1 MSSMCAEQHKF
12 HTSHHLLSS
21 KKSQHILREVD
32 IPPRKLLTRRSAAHQ
47 DLSSSP
53 DMYGTTDSPR
63 FSASDEALLRK
74 FLPYN
79 TGASDDDDDASDDPY
94 SADHFRMFEFKVRR
108 CTRSRSHDWTDC
120 PFAHP
125 GEKARRRDPRR
136 YQYSGTVCADY
147 RRGGCSRGD
156 SCEFAHGVFE
166 CWLHPARYRTE
177 ACKDG
182 KNCKRKVCFFAHT
195 PRQLRIL
202 PVNYSRNSSPDKL
215 VISPSSS
222 CCKKSNKYLNSTNS
236 PSSTHC
242 CLFCRSLTSSP
253 TSTLLGMSHLSP
265 PLSPMSPYG
274 ESKCHFS
281 TGLEPLDQ
289 MHASAAGMLS
299 YKDVL
304 SELMTS
310 LEIMKL
316 SNMEATTS
324 PVSSPISSAATAAV
338 SFRNTPWVDVSS
350 HNAFAAGAE
359 DQQHQF
365 ILSPSTP
372 SSLSAGAKFFSCGSS
387 TGNCSRKSLVFDE
400 QNKATDINGGGC
412 SPDPDL
418 GWVNDLLM

>member
-1 MSSMCAEQHKF
+1 MNSVCAEQHKF
-12 HTSHHLLSS
+12 YTSHHLLSS
-21 KKSQHILREVD
+21 KKPHHLLREVD
-32 IPPRKLLTRRSAAHQ
+32 IPPRKLLTRRAAAHQ

-53 DMYGTTDSPR
+53 DMYGTTDSPL

-79 TGASDDDDDASDDPY
+79 TGASDDDDDTSDDPY
-94 SADHFRMFEFKVRR
+94 SSDHFRMFEFKVRR

-136 YQYSGTVCADY
+136 YHYSGTVCADY

-195 PRQLRIL
+195 PCQLRIL
-202 PVNYSRNSSPDKL
+202 PVNHSRSASPEQ
-215 VISPSSS
+215 VISPSLAS
-222 CCKKSNKYLNSTNS
+222 CKKTNKNLNSA
-236 PSSTHC
+236 SSSSSAYC
-242 CLFCRSLTSSP
+242 CLFCRNSMTSSP
-253 TSTLLGMSHLSP
+253 TSTLLGMSHMSP

-274 ESKCHFS
+274 ESNSHFS
-281 TGLEPLDQ
+281 SGMDQ
-289 MHASAAGMLS
+289 IHACAAGMLS

-310 LEIMKL
+310 LEAMKF
-316 SNMEATTS
+316 NNIEPTS
-324 PVSSPISSAATAAV
+324 SSPLSSPINSSAAAAAANY
-338 SFRNTPWVDVSS
+338 RNNPWVDVSS
-350 HNAFAAGAE
+350 LNAATE
-359 DQQHQF
+359 EQQQQF

-372 SSLSAGAKFFSCGSS
+372 NPLSAGINCFSPGSTS
-387 TGNCSRKSLVFDE
+387 AGNCSRKSLVLDE
-400 QNKATDINGGGC
+400 QDNKVNGTNGGGY

>member
-1 MSSMCAEQHKF
+1 MSSVCAEQHKF
-12 HTSHHLLSS
+12 HTSHHLFSS
-21 KKSQHILREVD
+21 KKSHHLLREVD
-32 IPPRKLLTRRSAAHQ
+32 IPPRKLLTRRSTPHR

-53 DMYGTTDSPR
+53 DMYDSPR

-79 TGASDDDDDASDDPY
+79 TDDDDDDPY
-94 SADHFRMFEFKVRR
+94 TSDQFRMFEFKVRR

-136 YQYSGTVCADY
+136 YHYSGTVCADY

-182 KNCKRKVCFFAHT
+182 KHCKRKVCFFAHT

-202 PVNYSRNSSPDKL
+202 PVNQSRSSSPDEV
-215 VISPSSS
+215 VISPGSC
-222 CCKKSNKYLNSTNS
+222 CCKKNSKYLNNSANS

-242 CLFCRSLTSSP
+242 CSFCRSMTSSP
-253 TSTLLGMSHLSP
+253 TSTLLGMSP
-265 PLSPMSPYG
+265 MSPMSPYG
-274 ESKCHFS
+274 DESKCHLS
-281 TGLEPLDQ
+281 SGLDQ
-289 MHASAAGMLS
+289 MHAGSAGMLS

-310 LEIMKL
+310 LEAMKFN
-316 SNMEATTS
+316 NMEAATSS
-324 PVSSPISSAATAAV
+324 PVSSPISSVAA
-338 SFRNTPWVDVSS
+338 SYRNTPWVDVSS
-350 HNAFAAGAE
+350 YNAFAK
-359 DQQHQF
+359 DQQQQF
-365 ILSPSTP
+365 ILSPNSIP
-372 SSLSAGAKFFSCGSS
+372 SPLSAGTNFFSRRCSS
-387 TGNCSRKSLVFDE
+387 GNGSRKSLVFDE

-412 SPDPDL
+412 SSPDPDL